1 MFLKRT
7 LYDIFE
13 PYYENI
19 WYRWWSTTDGHIG
32 RMFVEEVTVNSAALL
47 SETLLILIL
56 NHLNIKHYELL
67 PRWRM
72 RAIYA
77 APSPEKHQN
86 NAVGHSIS
94 VP

>member
-1 MFLKRT
+1 MV
-7 LYDIFE
+7 YS
-13 PYYENI
+13 
-19 WYRWWSTTDGHIG
+19 RWWSTTDGHIG

-56 NHLNIKHYELL
+56 IHLNIKHYELL
-67 PRWRM
+67 PRRRM

-77 APSPEKHQN
+77 ALSPEKHQN